1 MKDVSFVDRLFVGL
15 AVASFVVAADKRP
28 DCPQLCVCENR
39 PWFSPSS
46 VYMEAQTVD
55 CNDLGLFN
63 LPENLPVGTEVL
75 LLQTNNVGKID
86 KPLDYLPNI
95 TEIDLSQNNISFMSE
110 VHLGILPQLL
120 SLHMEENRIQELP
133 DRCLAE
139 VANLQEL
146 YLNHNLISSISKM
159 AFQGLGK
166 LLRLHLNSN
175 ELKVIH
181 GEWFEPMPNLE
192 ILMIGENPVLSVAEM
207 NFKPLGSL
215 RSLVLTR
222 MNLSRL
228 PDKALAGLDN
238 LESISFYDNT
248 FPEVP
253 HSALRNAKNLKFLD
267 LNKNPIARIQR
278 GDFADMLHLKE
289 LGINSMPELVSI
301 DSFALNNLPE
311 LTKIEATNNPKLS
324 YIHPNAFYKLPRLE
338 TLMLNGNALSA
349 LHRITVESL
358 PNLREVSMHSNPIR
372 CDCVVRW
379 MNMNKT
385 NIRFMEPDSLYCVE
399 PPEYEGQHV
408 RQVHFREMME
418 ICLPLISSES
428 MPGHIKVGSGSSV
441 SLHCRAFAEPEP
453 EIYWITPSGN
463 KVMPNTVSDKFYMHP
478 EGTFDIYDIT
488 EKEAGPYTCVA
499 HNLVGA
505 DLKSVSVEV
514 NGYLPRPAN
523 ASLDVEV
530 KSVEA
535 NAVLVRWKAN
545 PGTLAPRIKWYNPS
559 NAHHPAASFSARVP
573 SDVQIYN
580 LTRLSPATQYIICV
594 DVRSIHYKRDTKCVN
609 VTTKGLVLAAK
620 DTEKWDTAL
629 ITSFGVL
636 LAGISVGCLLIY
648 VSLRIH
654 QLNGDLRKC
663 DSKALLSPAEAAG
676 GRPPSCAEVWFSGR
690 ALPSGVKVKATV
702 INLSDDAF

>member
-1 MKDVSFVDRLFVGL
+1 MKDVSFVDRLFVSL
-15 AVASFVVAADKRP
+15 AVASFVVATDKRP
-28 DCPQLCVCENR
+28 DCPKLCICEIR
-39 PWFSPSS
+39 PWFSPIS
-46 VYMEAQTVD
+46 VYMEAHTVD

-63 LPENLPVGTEVL
+63 MPEKLPAGTQVL
-75 LLQTNNVGKID
+75 LLQTNNVAKID
-86 KPLDYLPNI
+86 RPLDYLANI
-95 TEIDLSQNNISFMSE
+95 TEIDLSQNNVSSMSE
-110 VHLGILPQLL
+110 IHLGTLPRLL

-139 VANLQEL
+139 LANLQEL
-146 YLNHNLISSISKM
+146 YLNHNLISSISQL

-175 ELKVIH
+175 KLQSIRR
-181 GEWFEPMPNLE
+181 EWFDPMPNLE
-192 ILMIGENPVLSVAEM
+192 ILMIGENPVLSIDEM
-207 NFKPLGSL
+207 NFKPLSSL

-222 MNLSRL
+222 MNLSQL

-278 GDFADMLHLKE
+278 GDFVDMLHLKE

-418 ICLPLISSES
+418 ICLPLISPES
-428 MPGHIKVGSGSSV
+428 MPGHIKVHSGSSV

-453 EIYWITPSGN
+453 DIYWITPSGG
-463 KVMPNTVSDKFYMHP
+463 KVLPNTVSDKFYMHP

-514 NGYLPRPAN
+514 NGYFPHAAN
-523 ASLDVEV
+523 GSLSVKINTVETN
-530 KSVEA
+530 SI
-535 NAVLVRWKAN
+535 LISWKAS
-545 PGTLAPRIKWYNPS
+545 PGTLAPNIKWYTLSAAN
-559 NAHHPAASFSARVP
+559 HPAASFSTRVP

-580 LTRLSPATQYIICV
+580 LTRLSPATQYKVCV
-594 DVRSIHYKRDTKCVN
+594 DVRSIHYKHDTKCVS
-609 VTTKGLVLAAK
+609 VTTKGLDLTAK

-629 ITSFGVL
+629 ITAFGVL

-648 VSLRIH
+648 ASLRIH

-663 DSKALLSPAEAAG
+663 DSKALLSPAEAAAG
-676 GRPPSCAEVWFSGR
+676 HAPFFARLWFSGR
-690 ALPSGVKVKATV
+690 ALPSGVEVKATV
-702 INLSDDAF
+702 IHVSDDAF